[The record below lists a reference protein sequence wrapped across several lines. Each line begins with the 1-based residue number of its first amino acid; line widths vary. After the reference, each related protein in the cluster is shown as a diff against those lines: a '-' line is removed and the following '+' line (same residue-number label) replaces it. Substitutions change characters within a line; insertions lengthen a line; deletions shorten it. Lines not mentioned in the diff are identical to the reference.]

1 MLSRF
6 DAAQQTKLL
15 PARRVDVCAGGA
27 LGSRERERRRSPREM
42 NAMKLRTRANTIR
55 LRLTQGEVARI
66 AEGQSV
72 EEHLYVGPTEAD
84 ALGTELRPS
93 PSIEGIGARFEGR
106 TLVVELPRGLATAW
120 ARGDEVGLRAEVPA
134 PGGRT
139 LGILIEKDFACLTRR
154 AAEEDED
161 AFPNP
166 NTSCC

>member
-1 MLSRF
+1 M
-6 DAAQQTKLL
+6 
-15 PARRVDVCAGGA
+15 
-27 LGSRERERRRSPREM
+27 REASFASGK

-66 AEGQSV
+66 AEGHSV
-72 EEHLYVGPTEAD
+72 EERLYVGPTEAD

-106 TLVVELPRGLATAW
+106 TLVVELHRGLATAW

>member
-1 MLSRF
+1 
-6 DAAQQTKLL
+6 
-15 PARRVDVCAGGA
+15 
-27 LGSRERERRRSPREM
+27 
-42 NAMKLRTRANTIR
+42 MKLRTRANTLR
-55 LRLTQGEVARI
+55 LRLTQTEVARI
-66 AEGQSV
+66 AEGHSV
-72 EEHLYVGPTEAD
+72 EERLYVGPTEAD
-84 ALGTELRPS
+84 VLGTELRPT
-93 PSIEGIGARFEGR
+93 PSLESIGAKFEGR
-106 TLVVELPRGLATAW
+106 TLVVELPQSIASTW